1 MMDKNFYTRMGNSFF
16 NTKLETSSQHTL
28 ISSEPHFV
36 SHLKMECKIAYIL
49 LTYIVCIKSILI
61 VIL

>member
-1 MMDKNFYTRMGNSFF
+1 MDKNFYTRMSNSFF
-16 NTKLETSSQHTL
+16 NTKLETSSQYTL

-36 SHLKMECKIAYIL
+36 SYLKMECKIAYIL
-49 LTYIVCIKSILI
+49 LAYIICIKNILV

>member
-1 MMDKNFYTRMGNSFF
+1 MDKNFYTRMSNSFL
-16 NTKLETSSQHTL
+16 NTRLETSSQYTL
-28 ISSEPHFV
+28 ISSEAHFV

-49 LTYIVCIKSILI
+49 LTYIICIKTTLV